1 MLGTIFFV
9 VTLTLTVQVTAAEK
23 RAASGT
29 TAVDQ
34 KAELQEL
41 PPPPMQTGKERLGR
55 KWSDEQRVDNCNVP
69 IELRGPK
76 PRPNDCAGNVTARSK
91 D

>member
-9 VTLTLTVQVTAAEK
+9 VALTLSMPAIAAEK
-23 RAASGT
+23 DAASGT
-29 TAVDQ
+29 NAAGQ
-34 KAELQEL
+34 KAEPQEF
-41 PPPPMQTGKERLGR
+41 PPPPVQTGKERLGR

-69 IELRGPK
+69 LGLRGPK
-76 PRPNDCAGNVTARSK
+76 PRPNDCTSNVSARSK

>member
-55 KWSDEQRVDNCNVP
+55 KWSDEQRVDNCKVP
-69 IELRGPK
+69 PEKRGTKQRPDACPPEL
-76 PRPNDCAGNVTARSK
+76 TH
-91 D
+91 